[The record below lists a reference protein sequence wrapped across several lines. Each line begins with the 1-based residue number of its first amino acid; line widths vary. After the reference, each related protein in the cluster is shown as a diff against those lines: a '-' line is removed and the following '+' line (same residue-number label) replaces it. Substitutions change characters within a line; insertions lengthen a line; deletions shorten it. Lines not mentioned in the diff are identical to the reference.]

1 METVKIKLGN
11 REIPLR
17 FTMEEFA
24 QIEEAVGNLSMVD
37 ELLLKGKNR
46 IRNTQKALRIMGNA
60 GLAAAGEKPDLTD
73 KSVMEMM
80 QPRRLVEYQTAAISA
95 INDGMYVEAN
105 EDEERDL
112 VLEDLER
119 KKETGN

>member
-24 QIEEAVGNLSMVD
+24 QIEEAVGNLSTID

-112 VLEDLER
+112 VLEDIER

>member
-24 QIEEAVGNLSMVD
+24 QIEEAVGNLSTID

-73 KSVMEMM
+73 KGVMEMM

-95 INDGMYVEAN
+95 INAGMYVEAN